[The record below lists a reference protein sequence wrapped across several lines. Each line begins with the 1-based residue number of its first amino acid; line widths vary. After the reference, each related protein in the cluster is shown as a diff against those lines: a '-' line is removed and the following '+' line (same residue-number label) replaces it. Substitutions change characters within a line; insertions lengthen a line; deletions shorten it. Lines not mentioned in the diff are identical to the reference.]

1 MPLEHVQIVLVR
13 PQQPGNIGLAA
24 RAVSAH
30 GLSGLTLVQPQGF
43 DPDRARWMAP
53 NSHAVIN
60 EARFCASVAEA
71 VGGATRVIATTAR
84 PRRWG
89 RPVWD
94 AAQLTAEIQGEAGQT
109 AILFGPED
117 SGLSTEDLAL
127 CHGILTLPTQEGRS
141 VNLGAAVGIVCAHL
155 QAHSCAQ
162 SPASEPKEPHEPT
175 PAWLQEAVVN
185 EAFLVLEKAG
195 YLDGR
200 TAHQVHGTLY
210 RLLARTEP
218 TAKEAAILRGMIAQL
233 LWWFTERAPR

>member
-1 MPLEHVQIVLVR
+1 MALEHVQIVLVR

-24 RAVSAH
+24 RAISAH

-53 NSHAVIN
+53 NSHEVIN

-89 RPVWD
+89 RPVWS
-94 AAQLTAEIQGEAGQT
+94 AAQVTALIKGEASKT
-109 AILFGPED
+109 AILFGPAD

-127 CHGILTLPTQEGRS
+127 CHGILTLPTQGGRS

-155 QAHSCAQ
+155 QAHSPAH
-162 SPASEPKEPHEPT
+162 SPASEPGTAPEPT
-175 PAWLQEAVVN
+175 PTWLQDAVVN
-185 EAFLVLEKAG
+185 EAFSVLEQAG

-200 TAHQVHGTLY
+200 TPHQVHGTLY

-218 TAKEAAILRGMIAQL
+218 SQTEAAILRGMIAQL
-233 LWWFTERAPR
+233 LWWFKEQAPR